1 MRPVKLGN
9 ALLWVANVTLG
20 AAIVV
25 FAFQF
30 LLFRDAPNPTE
41 GVTIDEGG
49 RAAGPPKSQT
59 DYSPIKNVPN
69 PVEPRPQGSGPSSP
83 SSIRADLQGTNQ
95 SADPAWIFAF
105 LSVSGKGVTAFYD
118 EPVTFDGSVVADLA
132 GWKLKKVTATS
143 ATFSNGTREE
153 TLTMTSGASGTAMT
167 PGAIGPIPGGV
178 ERGKVQ
184 ALSKT
189 NDREHYSV
197 DRNTAQWAIE
207 NQEKILSE
215 IALQDYT
222 GGGIQITSIA
232 SGSIAGEA
240 GLQQYDVIK
249 SLNGQPVTNSMS
261 LNDLKNNAQL
271 RNQNQLVITVER
283 GGTTKT
289 IVIQPSQK

>member
-1 MRPVKLGN
+1 MRSVKLGN
-9 ALLWVANVTLG
+9 ALLWVLNVALG

-41 GVTIDEGG
+41 SVTIDEGA
-49 RAAGPPKSQT
+49 RTAGPTKGTT

-69 PVEPRPQGSGPSSP
+69 PVEPRKGDDPKTPGT
-83 SSIRADLQGTNQ
+83 IRADLQGTNQ
-95 SADPAWIFAF
+95 SVDPAWIFAF
-105 LSVSGKGVTAFYD
+105 LSVAGKGVTAYYD
-118 EPVTFDGSVVADLA
+118 EPVMFDGGVVADLA
-132 GWKLKKVTATS
+132 GWKLKKVTATT

-153 TLTMTSGASGTAMT
+153 TLTMGSGSTTGMA
-167 PGAIGPIPGGV
+167 PGAVGPIPGGA
-178 ERGKVQ
+178 ERGKVT

-197 DRNTAQWAIE
+197 DKNTAQWAID

-215 IALQDYT
+215 IGLQDYS
-222 GGGIQITSIA
+222 GGGIQVTSIA
-232 SGSIAGEA
+232 SGSIASEA

-249 SLNGQPVTNSMS
+249 SFNGQPVTNSIS
-261 LNDLKNNAQL
+261 LAELKSNAQL
-271 RNQNQLVITVER
+271 RNQNQLVIGIER
-283 GGTTKT
+283 GGATKT